1 MESVIDRFI
10 RYIQIDTQSDMES
23 DTNPSTIRQFD
34 LARLLVNEL
43 QVLGLQDAAVDE
55 RCYVMATLA
64 ANTGLN
70 VPAIGLIAHMD
81 TSPDASGANVAP
93 RLITSYD
100 GQPIVLDEVSNT
112 ILSPAEFPDLLKY
125 IGQPLLTTDG
135 RTLLGADDKAGVA
148 IIMSVVEMLVSHPE
162 IQHGKICIGFTPDE
176 EIGRGADGFDVQK
189 FGALFAYT
197 VDGGE
202 IGELEYECFN
212 ASIARIHIQGRN
224 VHPGKSKDKM
234 VNSMQIAMDLHSMLP
249 VDQRPEYTDHYE
261 GFFHLIHFNGTV
273 EETDVMY
280 IIRDHD
286 RKKFEHK
293 EQLLREAILFLN
305 SRLGSERIT
314 IRLDQQ
320 YRNMRE
326 VLEPENMHIVETARH
341 AMEACG
347 VTPIVKPIRGGT
359 DGSRLSY
366 MGLPTPNIFTGGH
379 YGHGKY
385 EFIPTRSLEK
395 GVEVVMKIL
404 DLYVEKSH

>member
-1 MESVIDRFI
+1 
-10 RYIQIDTQSDMES
+10 
-23 DTNPSTIRQFD
+23 
-34 LARLLVNEL
+34 
-43 QVLGLQDAAVDE
+43 
-55 RCYVMATLA
+55 
-64 ANTGLN
+64 
-70 VPAIGLIAHMD
+70 
-81 TSPDASGANVAP
+81 
-93 RLITSYD
+93 
-100 GQPIVLDEVSNT
+100 
-112 ILSPAEFPDLLKY
+112 
-125 IGQPLLTTDG
+125 
-135 RTLLGADDKAGVA
+135 
-148 IIMSVVEMLVSHPE
+148 
-162 IQHGKICIGFTPDE
+162 
-176 EIGRGADGFDVQK
+176 
-189 FGALFAYT
+189 
-197 VDGGE
+197 
-202 IGELEYECFN
+202 
-212 ASIARIHIQGRN
+212 
-224 VHPGKSKDKM
+224 
-234 VNSMQIAMDLHSMLP
+234 